1 MTARDEPISTKSD
14 GAAAARQDT
23 GPRDK
28 LLIVDFGSQVTQLIA
43 RRVREAGVYCE
54 IAPFHNAA
62 RAFAE
67 LQPKA
72 VILSGGPASVPDEGS
87 PRAPAA
93 IFESGV
99 PVLGICYGQM
109 TMAAQLGGGVESG
122 HHREFGRAEVT
133 VSASSPLLAGV
144 WRAGTRHPVWMSH
157 GDRITRLPEGFKTI
171 GVSPNAPYALIADE
185 ARRYYGLMFHPEVV
199 HTPDGA
205 RLIANFVHKVAGLK
219 SDWTMAAFRAE
230 AREAIRRRVGGGRV
244 ICGLSGGVDSAVAA
258 VLIHE
263 AVGDQ
268 LTCVFVDH
276 GLMRQGEGEQ
286 VVRLFRDHFNIP
298 LIHVEAAEPF
308 LGALKG
314 VEEPEAKRKVI
325 GRLFIDVF
333 EAEANKIAKDGRGK
347 VEFLAQGTLYPD
359 VIESVSFSGGPS
371 VTIKSHHNVGGLPE
385 RMHMKLVEPL
395 RELFKDEVR
404 ALGRELGLPPSFVGR
419 HPFPGPGL
427 AIRIPGAV
435 TPEKLEILRKAD
447 AIYLDE
453 IRQAGLYD
461 AIWQAFAVLLPV
473 RTVGVMGDGRTYDHV
488 CALRAVTS
496 SDGMTA
502 DFFPFDMAFL
512 GRAATRIINEVRGI
526 NRVVYDVTSKP
537 PGTIEWE

>member
-1 MTARDEPISTKSD
+1 MTLTPE
-14 GAAAARQDT
+14 AAA
-23 GPRDK
+23 GHDK

-54 IAPFHNAA
+54 IAPFQNAE

-67 LQPKA
+67 LRPKA

-87 PRAPAA
+87 PRAPEA
-93 IFESGV
+93 IFEARV

-109 TMAAQLGGGVESG
+109 TMAAQLGGDVESG
-122 HHREFGRAEVT
+122 HNREFGRADVK
-133 VSASSPLLAGV
+133 VGSKSPLIEGV
-144 WRAGTRHPVWMSH
+144 WKPGEIHEVWMSH
-157 GDRITRLPEGFKTI
+157 GDRITRLPPGFKTI
-171 GVSPNAPYALIADE
+171 GVSANAPYALIADE

-205 RLIANFVHKVAGLK
+205 KLIANFAHRIAGLK
-219 SDWTMAAFRAE
+219 SDWTMAAFRDE
-230 AREAIRRRVGGGRV
+230 AREAIRRQVGKGRV

-276 GLMRQGEGEQ
+276 GLMRAGEGQE
-286 VVRLFRDHFNIP
+286 VVELFRGHFNIP
-298 LIHVEAAEPF
+298 LNHVDASGVFLSALEGVAEP
-308 LGALKG
+308 
-314 VEEPEAKRKVI
+314 EEKRKII
-325 GRLFIDVF
+325 GRLFVETF
-333 EAEANKIAKDGRGK
+333 EREAKKIAADGRGP

-385 RMHMKLVEPL
+385 RINMKLVEPL

-404 ALGRELGLPPSFVGR
+404 ALGRELGLPERFVGR

-427 AIRIPGAV
+427 AIRVPGAISA
-435 TPEKLEILRKAD
+435 EKLEILRKAD
-447 AIYLDE
+447 AIYLEE
-453 IRQAGLYD
+453 IRSAGLYD
-461 AIWQAFAVLLPV
+461 KIWQAFAVLLPV

-496 SDGMTA
+496 TDGMTA
-502 DFFPFDMAFL
+502 DFYPFEMAFL
-512 GRAATRIINEVRGI
+512 GRVANRIVNEVKGV